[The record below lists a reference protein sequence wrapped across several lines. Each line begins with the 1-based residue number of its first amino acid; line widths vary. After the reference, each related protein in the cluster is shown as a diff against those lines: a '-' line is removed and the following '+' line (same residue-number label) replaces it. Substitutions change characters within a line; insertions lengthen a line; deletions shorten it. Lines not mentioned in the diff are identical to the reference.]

1 MTIPLFDLFG
11 LALLLMGAALMIGLY
26 ILVRRGFS
34 PALRPLKGYEAL
46 SDRVGQ
52 AVESGGRIHVSLGPN
67 SIIGPETGTTLA
79 GLAMLDVMAQAAAIS
94 DRPPVATTGDATALP
109 VISDT
114 LRRAQRG
121 RATSPSFDPHYARL
135 IALDAP
141 TMAAGTTPL
150 IKDAAVQTNILLG
163 SFGSEAVLM
172 TEAGARRG
180 IEQIVGSDRTEGQ
193 AIGYAVTDK
202 LLIGEEIYAVRAYAQ
217 DDPVTKAGLLT
228 EDLLRWLVAGMIV
241 IGALLQTVGLLR

>member
-1 MTIPLFDLFG
+1 MTIPPIELLG
-11 LALLLMGAALMIGLY
+11 LVLLLLGAALMLGLY
-26 ILVRRGFS
+26 IVVRRGFA
-34 PALRPLKGYEAL
+34 PTLRPLKGYEAL

-67 SIIGPETGTTLA
+67 SIVGPETGTTLA

-94 DRPPVATTGDATALP
+94 DKPPVATTGNATALP

-114 LRRAQRG
+114 LRRTQASAAG
-121 RATSPSFDPHYARL
+121 PAPDVSNARL
-135 IALDAP
+135 IALDALA
-141 TMAAGTTPL
+141 MAAGTTPL
-150 IKDAAVQTNILLG
+150 IKDAAVQTNILMG
-163 SFGSEAVLM
+163 SFGPEAVLM

-180 IEQIVGSDRTEGQ
+180 IQQIVGSDRTEGQ

-217 DDPVTKAGLLT
+217 DDDVTKAGLLT